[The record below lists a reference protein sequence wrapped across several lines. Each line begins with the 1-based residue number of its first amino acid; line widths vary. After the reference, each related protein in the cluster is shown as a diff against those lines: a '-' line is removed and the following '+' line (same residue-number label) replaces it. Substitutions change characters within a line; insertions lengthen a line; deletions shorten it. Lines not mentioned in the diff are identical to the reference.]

1 MAEKDRLRIKQINI
15 RLTDTEYQ
23 YLHDKASSCELTMSD
38 YIRKVITDGFVI
50 KYQSFDIKELS
61 RELNKIG
68 VNINQIAH
76 HINANGGEYER
87 QDLDNLISEFSEIES
102 VIFKHVWGL
111 E

>member
-15 RLTDTEYQ
+15 RLTDAEYQ

-87 QDLDNLISEFSEIES
+87 QDLDNLISEFSEMES